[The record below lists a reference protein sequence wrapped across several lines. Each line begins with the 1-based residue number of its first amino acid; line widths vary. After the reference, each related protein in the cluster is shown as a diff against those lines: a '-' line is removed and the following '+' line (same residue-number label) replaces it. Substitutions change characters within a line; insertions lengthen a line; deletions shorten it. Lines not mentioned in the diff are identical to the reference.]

1 MHPAKY
7 LDKWLSENFSKIW
20 RNSSTAPRI
29 LGRRATALAE
39 QEEFHQLGEMLVKRM
54 FLAME
59 HAKPI
64 QFHLLDRDESGA
76 WVIWPAQCYG
86 VLLTR
91 GLVQNIQ
98 VACGQAERLLGSA
111 LREGQARNFLSD
123 LWGKLPNN
131 EDHRTAFGGLLA
143 HVAFAFVVHH
153 ELAHAGL
160 GHEGADK
167 AAYTRSAARPDDHA
181 LFDGLDILD
190 EWAAAAAE
198 RDLSPERRI
207 RSQALEADADVN
219 GLIYTRQ
226 FMQEQARK
234 FQSTTVACDDSMGV
248 VWKTLLTSDAN
259 RDLVVCI
266 GVVIGLL
273 SLLPDFALKEL
284 GNLDVSTHPPIPARI
299 LTLLHIDRQLETAN
313 SGGDNMTNAILIA
326 AALIDMVISMERLI
340 AEGSGAPLASNLP
353 TDKAPVSSLDRALE
367 RISIPESV
375 SRFDD
380 IGVHMKALALEMKS
394 LELTTRQY
402 RRFPNWM
409 RFVWYLS

>member
-1 MHPAKY
+1 M
-7 LDKWLSENFSKIW
+7 DKWLSENFSKIW
-20 RNSSTAPRI
+20 HNSSIAPRI
-29 LGRRATALAE
+29 LGRRATTLAE
-39 QEEFHQLGEMLVKRM
+39 QEEFHQLGEILVKRM

-64 QFHLLDRDESGA
+64 EFHLLDRAESGA

-98 VACGQAERLLGSA
+98 VVCGQAERLLGSA
-111 LREGQARNFLSD
+111 LRDGQARNFLSD
-123 LWGKLPNN
+123 LWGKLPNDK
-131 EDHRTAFGGLLA
+131 DHRTAFGGLLA
-143 HVAFAFVVHH
+143 QVAFAFVVHH

-160 GHEGADK
+160 GHEGAVK
-167 AAYTRSAARPDDHA
+167 AAYTRSAAKLDDHA

-198 RDLSPERRI
+198 HDLSPERRI

-226 FMQEQARK
+226 FMLDQARE
-234 FQSTTVACDDSMGV
+234 FQGRTVACDDSMGV
-248 VWKTLLTSDAN
+248 VWKALLNSGAN
-259 RDLVVCI
+259 RGLVVCI
-266 GVVIGLL
+266 GVTIGLL

-299 LTLLHIDRQLETAN
+299 LTLLHIDRQLDTEN
-313 SGGDNMTNAILIA
+313 SGRDNMTNAILIA
-326 AALIDMVISMERLI
+326 AALIDMVISMERLN
-340 AEGSGAPLASNLP
+340 AEGSGALAASNLP
-353 TDKAPVSSLDRALE
+353 TENAPASSLDRALE

-380 IGVHMKALALEMKS
+380 IGAHMKALALEMKS
-394 LELTTRQY
+394 LERTTSQY
-402 RRFPNWM
+402 CRFPHWM
-409 RFVWYLS
+409 RFAWYLS